1 MMLAGIVLFAACKR
15 SPYELGKG
23 DVTSADTARVDSISA
38 FTQDK
43 LVKTASI
50 NFKVKNVRRCA
61 EQIGALADHYH
72 AMVMHHD
79 ITSTAGVSK
88 DIKLNGDSVMR
99 MSSYQTSGEMTVK
112 VPEEKLDAFTD
123 SVCRLGIYVNR
134 SLLNI
139 EDKSLDYLATR
150 MKANNRAKLV
160 SQHRAGKVTI
170 KSPTAVMNL
179 EDDLV
184 DERIENLKTD
194 REVKYSTISLSFYQ
208 NNTVLKEILLDD
220 NPSAY
225 DLPFFKRLT
234 LALANGWWLFT
245 ELIIAVANIWML
257 LVVAAIIVVLVRN
270 YKIKRRNTAPSA

>member
-1 MMLAGIVLFAACKR
+1 MMLAGIVLLAACKR
-15 SPYELGKG
+15 SPYELSKG
-23 DVTSADTARVDSISA
+23 EVPSADTARVDSIPA

-50 NFKVKNVRRCA
+50 NFKVKNVQRCA
-61 EQIGALADHYH
+61 EQIGAIADHYH
-72 AMVMHHD
+72 AIVMHHD

-88 DIKLNGDSVMR
+88 DYKFNSDSVTR
-99 MSSYQTSGEMTVK
+99 ISSYETRGEMTVK
-112 VPEEKLDAFTD
+112 VPEEKLEAFTD

-150 MKANNRAKLV
+150 MKADNRAKLV
-160 SQHRAGKVTI
+160 SQRRAGKVTI

-194 REVKYSTISLSFYQ
+194 RDVKYSAVSLSFYQ
-208 NNTVLKEILLDD
+208 NNTILKELLLDD

-225 DLPFFKRLT
+225 DLPFFKRFT
-234 LALANGWWLFT
+234 LAFANGWWLFT

-257 LVVAAIIVVLVRN
+257 LVVAAITFVLVRN
-270 YKIKRRNTAPSA
+270 YKIKHRNATPSA